1 MVCKRRLAT
10 GAQTL
15 RTNRCWGSSISAPKD
30 SLGTCHRLPFTEG
43 DMARQ
48 VIHRSEYVGS
58 LLALAFYG
66 FGSTKTGDE
75 SQETR

>member
-1 MVCKRRLAT
+1 
-10 GAQTL
+10 
-15 RTNRCWGSSISAPKD
+15 
-30 SLGTCHRLPFTEG
+30 LGTCHRLPFTEG

-58 LLALAFYG
+58 LLAPAFYS

-75 SQETR
+75 NQETR